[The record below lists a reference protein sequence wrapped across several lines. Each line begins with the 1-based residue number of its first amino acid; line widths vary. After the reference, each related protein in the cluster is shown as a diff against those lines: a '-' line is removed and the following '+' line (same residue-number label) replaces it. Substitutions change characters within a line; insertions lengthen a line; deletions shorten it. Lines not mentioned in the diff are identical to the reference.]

1 MVTSA
6 SLPSTVERILARAS
20 SIVIP
25 ALTAVAN
32 VFLGQTKARYGFMAE
47 RRMRTRYAELC
58 REFGV
63 VIPPQAR
70 AGLLSVADQQ
80 ALEIMR
86 GLESNARI
94 MGTRADEAARRELIV
109 QTTVAFHQASRRVR
123 LDR

>member
-1 MVTSA
+1 
-6 SLPSTVERILARAS
+6 
-20 SIVIP
+20 
-25 ALTAVAN
+25 
-32 VFLGQTKARYGFMAE
+32 
-47 RRMRTRYAELC
+47 MRTRYAELC

-94 MGTRADEAARRELIV
+94 MVLDEPTASLAVHEREALYEIIGRL
-109 QTTVAFHQASRRVR
+109 SRRGVAVIFISHD
-123 LDR
+123 LDEVLVSRIRSPCCATGERSTRDRRANGRSRRS